1 MHSLI
6 KKFMKPHLFCF
17 LLFIGISTEVFSQF
31 DNGKADSIF
40 KHYFNDGVFM
50 GNVLL
55 AKEGKIVYNNS
66 FGYSDTEKK
75 TPHTKN
81 SIFYL
86 ASLAKPITASAIFML
101 EKHAKLNTN
110 EDVQKYIPTFPTY
123 GITIKQLLAHTSGFG
138 DVVKLI
144 KEYGDSTKSNTNSDI
159 LSIVINKKPKLN
171 NMPGTVWEYSDI
183 NYILLACLIEK
194 ISGEKYE
201 SYIQHNFL
209 NKVHSKLKIH
219 SIDPE
224 YSQTISCVG
233 RYTLID
239 STLQKSNE
247 IASNQYVKLIS
258 GCYGD
263 GGYYGTIM
271 DLYKWSESINELTT
285 QFNPATFNDSS
296 YVKTSWGSNVAYGW
310 DTDIN
315 STLGMNGNKGGQFQ
329 GNMGVIFKFPESGI
343 TMIVLSNIETDEF
356 WTIGSKVFEC
366 LK

>member
-1 MHSLI
+1 
-6 KKFMKPHLFCF
+6 MKHHLLA
-17 LLFIGISTEVFSQF
+17 LLLLTGISTNVFSQF
-31 DNGKADSIF
+31 DSGKADSIF
-40 KHYFNDGVFM
+40 KHYFNDSVFM

-55 AKEGKIVYNNS
+55 AKDGKIVYINS

-101 EKHAKLNTN
+101 EKQSKLNTN
-110 EDVQKYIPTFPTY
+110 DDIQKYIPTFPTY

-138 DVVKLI
+138 DAVKLI
-144 KEYGDSTKSNTNSDI
+144 KAYGDSTKSNTNADI
-159 LSIVINKKPKLN
+159 LSIVVNRKPKLTN
-171 NMPGTVWEYSDI
+171 KPGTVWEYSDI

-201 SYIQHNFL
+201 QYVQHNFL
-209 NKVHSKLKIH
+209 NKSNSNLKLH
-219 SIDPE
+219 SIDPA
-224 YSQTISCVG
+224 YSQQFSCVG
-233 RYTLID
+233 RYTLVD

-247 IASNQYVKLIS
+247 LVSNNYVKLIS
-258 GCYGD
+258 NCYGD
-263 GGYYGTIM
+263 GGYYGTIR
-271 DLYKWSESINELTT
+271 DLYNWSESIDGLTA

-315 STLGMNGNKGGQFQ
+315 SAMGINGNKGAQFQ
-329 GNMGVIFKFPESGI
+329 GNMGVIFKFPETGI

-356 WTIGSKVFEC
+356 WIIGAKVFEC